1 MTSELLEWVRNPIRA
16 LLDRGKSMAPGSRH
30 CPVCDRS
37 SSEFR
42 AFGLIPRPDALCP
55 RCGAL
60 ERHRLLWLYLSQRT
74 NLFDGRRKAML
85 HVAPEECLEKRFRR
99 RLGAGYVT
107 ADLFN
112 PRVMVSMDITNIQYP
127 NHSFD
132 VIYCSHVFEHVVD
145 DRKAM
150 REFRRVLKP
159 GGWAILN
166 VPITVE
172 RTFEDPS
179 VIDPAERMR
188 LFGQDD
194 HVRSYGPDYVDRLRE
209 AGFTVE
215 VTTVADLV
223 PAETATQMGLTEA
236 SGEIYTCR

>member
-1 MTSELLEWVRNPIRA
+1 M
-16 LLDRGKSMAPGSRH
+16 
-30 CPVCDRS
+30 
-37 SSEFR
+37 
-42 AFGLIPRPDALCP
+42 
-55 RCGAL
+55 
-60 ERHRLLWLYLSQRT
+60 
-74 NLFDGRRKAML
+74 
-85 HVAPEECLEKRFRR
+85 
-99 RLGAGYVT
+99 T

-112 PRVMVSMDITNIQYP
+112 PRVMVSMDVTNIRYP

-172 RTFEDPS
+172 RTFEDPT
-179 VIDPAERMR
+179 VIDPAERLR

-194 HVRSYGPDYVDRLRE
+194 HVRCYGPDYVDRLRE